1 MALLPETF
9 YLSTRRISVAY
20 DVKKTCKNILFFY
33 ATQLMLVKILINSFF
48 FFSFGFMLQDMS
60 LTVALNNIQSVDRGE
75 DEKVSFLKL
84 NLS

>member
-1 MALLPETF
+1 
-9 YLSTRRISVAY
+9 
-20 DVKKTCKNILFFY
+20 
-33 ATQLMLVKILINSFF
+33 MLVKILINSYFIF
-48 FFSFGFMLQDMS
+48 LSFGLMLQDMS